1 MISEDTLTRVVC
13 HSFLILNLFYYLL
26 NRYATNQMVQPHQVR
41 SSQARR
47 RDTHFSSSR
56 WYVRSM
62 ERCWV
67 NDTDRTKRWI
77 CSWWRWYLYS
87 LFAVVWLTQSNNSSH
102 WVWETNVSNQR
113 MILFSLYQHDISQ
126 KRDTWWWLSL
136 EWKIDGNLLR

>member
-26 NRYATNQMVQPHQVR
+26 NRYATNQMVQPHKVR
-41 SSQARR
+41 PSQARR

-67 NDTDRTKRWI
+67 NDADRTKRWV

-87 LFAVVWLTQSNNSSH
+87 LFWIVMSTKAFIKSKWLEKEYREFARLREKKWYH
-102 WVWETNVSNQR
+102 GYYIERKAKLIREIANQ
-113 MILFSLYQHDISQ
+113 
-126 KRDTWWWLSL
+126 
-136 EWKIDGNLLR
+136 